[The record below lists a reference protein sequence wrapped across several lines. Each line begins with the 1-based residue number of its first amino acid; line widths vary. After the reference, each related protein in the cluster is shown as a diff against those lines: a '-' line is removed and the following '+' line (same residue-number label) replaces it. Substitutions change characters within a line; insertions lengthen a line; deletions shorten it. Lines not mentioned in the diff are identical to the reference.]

1 MDILIALIAA
11 VAVALILRTPLVRC
25 PWAFYGAAIAVDAL
39 FLSGAL
45 AVAAPDLNR
54 ELLPF
59 LRRAIF
65 PYALFVVV
73 MFMGVLPES
82 SKLRAYLKPARGPLS
97 IFAALLAFCHM
108 ASYIDVYVRPALK
121 GFGTVADS
129 TLAALIMAVVL
140 AVLLTLLTVT
150 SFTVVQ
156 RHMHAKTWRI
166 LQKAAY
172 GFFALFT
179 LHAVVLLLPSS
190 MGGGAPALAV
200 SLYSGVFV
208 LYVILRV
215 GRNAF
220 DRCSDDA
227 VAKKANGQEAGDWE
241 PDFAL

>member
-1 MDILIALIAA
+1 MDILIALG
-11 VAVALILRTPLVRC
+11 VAVAFALALRTPLVRC

-39 FLSGAL
+39 FLSGTL
-45 AVAAPDLNR
+45 ASVAPDLDR
-54 ELLPF
+54 ELIPF

-65 PYALFVVV
+65 PYALFVMV

-82 SKLRAYLKPARGPLS
+82 SRLRAYLKPARGPLS
-97 IFAALLAFCHM
+97 ILAALLALCHM
-108 ASYIDVYVRPALK
+108 ASYLDVYVGPALK
-121 GFGTVADS
+121 GFSTLADS
-129 TLAALIMAVVL
+129 TLAALAMAVVL

-179 LHAVVLLLPSS
+179 LHAVVLLLPAS
-190 MGGGAPALAV
+190 MTGGTSALAV
-200 SLYSGVFV
+200 SLYSGVFI

-215 GRNAF
+215 GRRAQ
-220 DRCSDDA
+220 DQCASAAAESRGSR
-227 VAKKANGQEAGDWE
+227 QEAEDWE